1 MKRRREPLSP
11 RLAGPAKTEPK
22 RAPFSHAARASTA
35 RAEQRPEP
43 ASLSGAIVG
52 RLVVGSTPAAPRV
65 DFDGNRTPGPVRA
78 RTTLPLDTA
87 SIDRA
92 IATGQAAVLYFENG
106 DPARPILVGLIQD
119 DKPQSPL
126 QELLLAPRS
135 AVPASEERAAPKKV
149 EARLDGER
157 VILEGHQEITLKCG
171 EASITLRRDGKII
184 VRGAYVETH
193 ARGVNRIKGGAVKIN

>member
-1 MKRRREPLSP
+1 M
-11 RLAGPAKTEPK
+11 
-22 RAPFSHAARASTA
+22 
-35 RAEQRPEP
+35 
-43 ASLSGAIVG
+43 G
-52 RLVVGSTPAAPRV
+52 RLVAGSTPAAPLV
-65 DFDGNRTPGPVRA
+65 DFDENRGGSPVRA
-78 RTTLPLDTA
+78 RSTLPLDTA

-92 IATGQAAVLYFENG
+92 IATEQAAVLYFEKG
-106 DPARPILVGLIQD
+106 DPSRPIVVGLIQD

-126 QELLLAPRS
+126 QELLLAPRGS
-135 AVPASEERAAPKKV
+135 APPSDERAAPKKA